1 VYDISL
7 LLFMSG
13 IYKVVYTVNS
23 AYKDPAYKDPAYKE
37 PAYKDP
43 AYKDPILKEPA
54 YKELLVIRNW
64 FSFPNLQ
71 QKTI

>member
-1 VYDISL
+1 MYDISL

-23 AYKDPAYKDPAYKE
+23 AYKDPTYKE
-37 PAYKDP
+37 PAYKDL
-43 AYKDPILKEPA
+43 AYKDPALKEPA